1 MTCIPRFFLRALTAL
16 AISVFLWIGAALA
29 QQAATPDYSAWDT
42 LATRAESMIDAGRAS
57 DDRLENLR
65 AQVAQWREQFLS
77 AQSAN
82 ASRIQT
88 LQAQLTALGPEPEDG
103 SETAEISEQRAVLNK
118 QLAEQRAPV
127 LRAEA
132 AYSRADSII
141 GGIDRIIRERQ
152 ADALLKFGPSP
163 LNPVH
168 WPEALQNVQT
178 TFVTLWQEIVQNV
191 STPANRRAAVQNAP
205 SVLLYLVIGVMLIA
219 RGQYW
224 AGAGVEKLR
233 AGTRRGTGVFR
244 FLVSLGHI
252 LLPYL
257 GVVALLQGLNA
268 TGFAVDEWN
277 VLLNKLPLWAAML
290 FGIRWLADQAFNKD
304 DEVAALPLPAEERPK
319 ARRLSNMLAVLYVLE
334 SLVATLIEL
343 DGYSPATAAVV
354 QFPVLVLSGFLLFRL
369 GRLRN
374 DAAMVGSEA
383 AREEG
388 GGDFRLRFAKLL
400 GRITQIVGIV
410 GPIMA
415 AIGYFKVG
423 EALVYPTI
431 ATLALVGLVM
441 VLQRFMNNL
450 HELILGR
457 QPDHAE
463 SLLPVLAGFVLSLAA
478 LPLLALIWGARTAD
492 LTEIWARAQ
501 EGISLGDT
509 RISPTSIIVVL
520 LVFAA
525 GYMFTRLMQ
534 GALRTSVLPKTKM
547 DQGAQNAIV
556 SGVGYVGIFL
566 AVIIA
571 VTAGGLDLSSLAIVA
586 GALSVGIGFGL
597 QNIVSN
603 FVSGII
609 LLIERPIGEGDWI
622 EVNGT
627 HGIVKDISVRSTR
640 LETFDRYDMIIPNAD
655 LVSGTVSNYTR
666 GNSLGRIIIEVGVAY
681 GTDTRKAERILL
693 NIARQHDLVLMN
705 PAPAVD
711 FMGFGADSLDFRI
724 RAILFDV
731 GQGLDVKTEMRHQI
745 VEEFARE
752 GIEIPFAQRDLWLRN
767 PEVLADAVET
777 RRSASQEQETQAS
790 RSRPAPRKS
799 GAVMG
804 DERVSDDGDEG

>member
-1 MTCIPRFFLRALTAL
+1 MRALTAL
-16 AISVFLWIGAALA
+16 ALSLFLWTTAALA
-29 QQAATPDYSAWDT
+29 QQAITPDYSAWDT
-42 LATRAESMIDAGRAS
+42 IATRAESMIDAERAS
-57 DDRLENLR
+57 DDRLETLR
-65 AQVAQWREQFLS
+65 AQVADWREQFLA
-77 AQSAN
+77 AQNAN

-88 LQAQLTALGPEPEDG
+88 LEAQLNALGPEPEDG
-103 SETAEISEQRAVLNK
+103 TETAEISEQRALLNQ
-118 QLAEQRAPV
+118 QLAQQRAPV

-132 AYSRADSII
+132 AYSRADAII

-152 ADALLKFGPSP
+152 ADELLEFGPSP

-168 WPEALQNVQT
+168 WPGALQNVQT

-191 STPANRRAAVQNAP
+191 STPANRRAALQNAP
-205 SVLLYLVIGVMLIA
+205 SVLLYLVIGIMLIA

-224 AGAGVEKLR
+224 ARAGVDKLR

-257 GVVALLQGLNA
+257 GVVALLQGVAA
-268 TGFAVDEWN
+268 TGFAIDEWN

-319 ARRLSNMLAVLYVLE
+319 ARRLSNLLAVLYVLE

-343 DGYSPATAAVV
+343 DGYSPETTAVV
-354 QFPVLVLSGFLLFRL
+354 QFPVLVLAGFLLFRL

-383 AREEG
+383 ARDEG
-388 GGDFRLRFAKLL
+388 AGDFRLRFAKLL
-400 GRITQIVGIV
+400 GRITQIVGVV

-431 ATLALVGLVM
+431 ATLALVGLVI
-441 VLQRFMNNL
+441 VLQRFINNL
-450 HELILGR
+450 YELILGR
-457 QPDHAE
+457 QPDHSE

-478 LPLLALIWGARTAD
+478 LPLLALIWGARVAD

-509 RISPTSIIVVL
+509 RISPTSIIVVV

-525 GYMFTRLMQ
+525 GYMLTRLMQ
-534 GALRTSVLPKTKM
+534 GALRSSVLPKTKM

-556 SGVGYVGIFL
+556 SGVGYVGVFL

-666 GNSLGRIIIEVGVAY
+666 GNSLGRIIIDVGVAY

-693 NIARQHDLVLMN
+693 NVARQHDMVLMN

-731 GQGLDVKTEMRHQI
+731 GQGLAVKTEMRHQI

-767 PEVLADAVET
+767 PEVLADAVESRWT
-777 RRSASQEQETQAS
+777 ASQDRNAQSGQH
-790 RSRPAPRKS
+790 RPSERKS
-799 GAVMG
+799 NAVMG
-804 DERVSDDGDEG
+804 DERVDDDGEDA

>member
-334 SLVATLIEL
+334 SLVSTLIEL

-457 QPDHAE
+457 EPDHAE

>member
-1 MTCIPRFFLRALTAL
+1 MTSTSRFLMRALTAL
-16 AISVFLWIGAALA
+16 ALSLFLWTTAALA
-29 QQAATPDYSAWDT
+29 QQAITPDYSAWDT
-42 LATRAESMIDAGRAS
+42 IATRAESMIDAERAS
-57 DDRLENLR
+57 DDRLETLR
-65 AQVAQWREQFLS
+65 AQVADWREQFLA
-77 AQSAN
+77 AQNAN

-88 LQAQLTALGPEPEDG
+88 LEAQLNALGPEPEDG
-103 SETAEISEQRAVLNK
+103 TETAEISEQRALLNQ
-118 QLAEQRAPV
+118 QLAQQRAPV

-132 AYSRADSII
+132 AYSRADAII

-152 ADALLKFGPSP
+152 ADELLEFGPSP

-168 WPEALQNVQT
+168 WPGALQNVQT

-191 STPANRRAAVQNAP
+191 STPANRRAALQNAP
-205 SVLLYLVIGVMLIA
+205 SVLLYLVIGIMLIA

-224 AGAGVEKLR
+224 ARAGVDKLR

-257 GVVALLQGLNA
+257 GVVALLQGVAA
-268 TGFAVDEWN
+268 TGFAIDEWN

-319 ARRLSNMLAVLYVLE
+319 ARRLSNLLAVLYVLE

-343 DGYSPATAAVV
+343 DGYSPETTAVV
-354 QFPVLVLSGFLLFRL
+354 QFPVLVLAGFLLFRL

-383 AREEG
+383 ARDEG
-388 GGDFRLRFAKLL
+388 AGDFRLRFAKLL
-400 GRITQIVGIV
+400 GRITQIVGVV

-431 ATLALVGLVM
+431 ATLALVGLVI
-441 VLQRFMNNL
+441 VLQRFINNL
-450 HELILGR
+450 YELILGR
-457 QPDHAE
+457 QPDHSE

-478 LPLLALIWGARTAD
+478 LPLLALIWGARVAD

-509 RISPTSIIVVL
+509 RISPTSIIVVV

-525 GYMFTRLMQ
+525 GYMLTRLMQ
-534 GALRTSVLPKTKM
+534 GALRSSVLPKTKM

-556 SGVGYVGIFL
+556 SGVGYVGVFL

-666 GNSLGRIIIEVGVAY
+666 GNSLGRIIIDVGVAY

-693 NIARQHDLVLMN
+693 NVARQHDMVLMN

-731 GQGLDVKTEMRHQI
+731 GQGLAVKTEMRHQI

-767 PEVLADAVET
+767 PEVLADAVESRWT
-777 RRSASQEQETQAS
+777 ASQDRNAQSGQH
-790 RSRPAPRKS
+790 RPSERKS
-799 GAVMG
+799 NAVMG
-804 DERVSDDGDEG
+804 DERVDDDGEDA